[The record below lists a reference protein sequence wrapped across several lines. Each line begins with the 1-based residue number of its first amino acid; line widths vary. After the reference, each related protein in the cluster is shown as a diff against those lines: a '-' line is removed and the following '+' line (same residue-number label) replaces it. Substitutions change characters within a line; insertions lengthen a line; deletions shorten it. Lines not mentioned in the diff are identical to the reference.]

1 MIVLAEALRLHAST
15 ILLILFSAFVVSE
28 VRGLLWF
35 VLDLVLRPQQA
46 LIVRLVLRVLLVA
59 SYQTS
64 RVL

>member
-1 MIVLAEALRLHAST
+1 MHNLLVHVFLPEMTTLWTLQLLRL
-15 ILLILFSAFVVSE
+15 
-28 VRGLLWF
+28 
-35 VLDLVLRPQQA
+35 QQA